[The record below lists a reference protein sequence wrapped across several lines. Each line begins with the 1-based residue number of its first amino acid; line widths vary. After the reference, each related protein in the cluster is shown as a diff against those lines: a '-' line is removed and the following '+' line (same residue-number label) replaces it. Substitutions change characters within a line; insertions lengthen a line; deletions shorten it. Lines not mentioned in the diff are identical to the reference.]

1 MADKLSDSAEETRLD
16 LLREIEETNQR
27 IDEQNKKAAIV
38 GADERK
44 RLEKRI
50 EKEKEKLKILQKQ
63 AEPLEKQNTLAEEYE
78 DLQDSLGTS
87 LRVSEFTLAK
97 VSATSIFLEL

>member
-38 GADERK
+38 GAEERK

-50 EKEKEKLKILQKQ
+50 EKEKERLKILQKQ
-63 AEPLEKQNTLAEEYE
+63 
-78 DLQDSLGTS
+78 
-87 LRVSEFTLAK
+87 SE
-97 VSATSIFLEL
+97 IH